1 MNRIDYCEFINIR
14 GIPIFVD
21 FVDSIAHE
29 MKHSTNICYLSNI
42 YACVPRFFKLN
53 GSTISCMLHVR
64 LFNRLLIKPWY
75 K

>member
-1 MNRIDYCEFINIR
+1 MKRIDYYEFINIR

-21 FVDSIAHE
+21 FVDSLAHE

-53 GSTISCMLHVR
+53 G
-64 LFNRLLIKPWY
+64 
-75 K
+75 